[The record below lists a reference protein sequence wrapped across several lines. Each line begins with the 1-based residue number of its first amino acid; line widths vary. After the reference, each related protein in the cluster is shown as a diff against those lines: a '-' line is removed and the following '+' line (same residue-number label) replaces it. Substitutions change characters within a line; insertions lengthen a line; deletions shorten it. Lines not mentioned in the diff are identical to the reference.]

1 MNALANVERA
11 SGSVLPRDLANSLV
25 KLLNCAHRNLDADRE
40 IAKASL
46 ARASSLLQTELER
59 EAAGAEERAPLGTLA
74 GWQVHRVKVHVDTNL
89 DKPITIRELAG
100 VAQRSTAYFCRAF
113 KRTFGE
119 TPHAFIIRRRLYRA
133 GELMLTTDAA
143 LAEIA
148 VSCGFTDQA
157 HLSKVFRARHGQSP
171 AAWRRERCDL
181 SRNGAVGDPVERR
194 SRPRRIPGAPAE
206 YRF

>member
-11 SGSVLPRDLANSLV
+11 NSSVLPPDLANSLV
-25 KLLNCAHRNLDADRE
+25 QLLDCAHRNLDADRE
-40 IAKASL
+40 TAKASL
-46 ARASSLLQTELER
+46 ARASSLLQIELER
-59 EAAGAEERAPLGTLA
+59 KAAGVEECAPRGALA
-74 GWQVHRVKVHVDTNL
+74 GWQVHRVKAHVDANL
-89 DKPITIRELAG
+89 DASIPISELAG

-119 TPHAFIIRRRLYRA
+119 TPHAFIIGRRLHRA

-148 VSCGFTDQA
+148 LSCGFSDQA
-157 HLSKVFRARHGQSP
+157 HLCKVFRARHGQSP

-181 SRNGAVGDPVERR
+181 SRNDAVGDPAGAA
-194 SRPRRIPGAPAE
+194 IAAPAAH
-206 YRF
+206 RRTG